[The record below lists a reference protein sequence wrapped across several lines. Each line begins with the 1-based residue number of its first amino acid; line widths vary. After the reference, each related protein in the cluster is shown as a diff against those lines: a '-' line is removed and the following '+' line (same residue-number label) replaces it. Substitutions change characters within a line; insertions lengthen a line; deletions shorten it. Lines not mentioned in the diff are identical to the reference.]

1 MRRIHI
7 TIKGGTLFLFF
18 FIFLLLNSAHGQI
31 RIGEWRDHYPYRE
44 SVSLTDQGDIIYC
57 ATEKALF
64 SFHKADYSIGKLSQV
79 HGLSDIKISFIKY
92 NIGNQLLLVAYQNGN
107 IDLIQGDKVI
117 NLSDIY
123 RSSVAGKKTIYNA
136 LFTGNLAYL
145 SCDFGIVVLDLE
157 KKEFKDTYYIGEN
170 GEPFPVYDLALLNQ
184 NLYAATKSGILTGNI
199 NDPLLID
206 FNHWTK
212 INNIPGSNRT
222 FNSILTLN
230 NSIYVNQTTT
240 LNGVDS
246 VFISDGTQWSF
257 YAHTNGL
264 NHSLNTGNGKLL
276 ISSEKSLSVYNNSPS
291 PEFVIDSYGWGK
303 IQPWQAIIDSEETLW
318 IADHTHTLIKGTDF
332 QSFEH
337 ISPNGPYV
345 SNVFSMNIG
354 HNTVWVVGGGLTNLW
369 GNLWRNGEIHSFKD
383 GLWESNIVYT
393 VKDLVRVISHP
404 SEPDHIFVASWGN
417 GLIEISDKEVLNV
430 YNQDN
435 SSLQHTSVS
444 DDDVRVFGLLFDRS
458 NNLWVTNSLV
468 NKPISVKTSAG
479 DWKSFRFG
487 GKISGITL
495 GDIIETR
502 YGDKWVSLPRNG
514 GLFIFNENQTI
525 ENESDDLY
533 RRISVVD
540 QNGKSYQ
547 DITSLTTDLDGNIWI
562 GTKHGPLVYYG
573 PSEILYN
580 GSAIA
585 QKVKIPRNDGSGLAD
600 YLLSTEEITA
610 IAIDGANRKWFGT
623 RAAGVFLFSED
634 GTREIKSFNKESSPL
649 PTNWITAIS
658 IDHKTGEVF
667 IGTEDGTLSYR
678 STATAGSEEMTQVY
692 TFPNPVREDYE
703 GPITI
708 TGLTENSNVKITDI
722 SGNIVFE
729 TESLGGQAIWD
740 GRNTLKERVHTGVYM
755 VFISNS
761 DGSKTFVTKILFIH

>member
-1 MRRIHI
+1 MRRFHI
-7 TIKGGTLFLFF
+7 ATKREIVFFSF

-31 RIGEWRDHYPYRE
+31 RIGEWRDHYPYRQ
-44 SVSLTDQGDIIYC
+44 SISLTDQGDMIFC

-64 SFHKADYSIGKLSQV
+64 SFHKEDYSIAKFSQV
-79 HGLSDIKISFIKY
+79 QGLSDIRISFIKY
-92 NIGNQLLLVAYQNGN
+92 NSENHILLVAYQNGN
-107 IDLIQGDKVI
+107 LDLIQGDKVI

-136 LFTGNLAYL
+136 LFIGNLAYL

-170 GEPFPVYDLALLNQ
+170 GEPLPVYELALLNQ

-212 INNIPGSNRT
+212 IENIPGSNRT

-240 LNGVDS
+240 LNGIDS
-246 VFISDGTQWSF
+246 VFISDGTEWTF
-257 YAHTNGL
+257 YTHTNEL
-264 NHSLNTGNGKLL
+264 NHSMNTGNGKLL
-276 ISSEKSLSVYNNSPS
+276 ISSEKSLSVYNNSPT
-291 PEFVIDSYGWGK
+291 PEFFIDNYGWGE
-303 IQPWQAIIDSEETLW
+303 IQPRQATIDSDGTLW
-318 IADHTHTLIKGTDF
+318 VADYTHTLLKSVDY

-337 ISPNGPYV
+337 IAPNGPYT
-345 SNVFSMNIG
+345 SNVFSMYSDQ
-354 HNTVWVVGGGLTNLW
+354 NTTWVVGGGLTNLW
-369 GNLWRNGEIHSFKD
+369 GNLWRNGEIYSFKNN
-383 GLWESNIVYT
+383 LWESNIIYN
-393 VKDLVRVISHP
+393 VKDLVRVMPHP
-404 SEPDHIFVASWGN
+404 SEPEHIYATSWGS
-417 GLIEISDKEVLNV
+417 GLVEISEKEVLNIF
-430 YNQDN
+430 NQDN

-444 DDDVRVFGLLFDRS
+444 DDDVRVFGLHFDNNR
-458 NNLWVTNSLV
+458 NLWVTNSLV
-468 NKPISVKTSAG
+468 DEPISVKTTTG
-479 DWKSFRFG
+479 DWKSFSFG
-487 GKISGITL
+487 GRISGITL
-495 GDIIETR
+495 GDIIETS

-533 RRISVVD
+533 RRISVID
-540 QNGKSYQ
+540 QNGKAYQ
-547 DITSLTTDLDGNIWI
+547 DITSLTIDLDGNIWI
-562 GTKHGPLVYYG
+562 GTKHGPLVYYN

-610 IAIDGANRKWFGT
+610 IAVDGANQKWFGT

-634 GTREIKSFNKESSPL
+634 GTREIESFNKESSPL

-658 IDHKTGEVF
+658 IDPHSGEVF
-667 IGTEDGTLSYR
+667 IGTQDGTLSYR
-678 STATAGSEEMTQVY
+678 GTATTGSEEMTNVY

-722 SGNIVFE
+722 SGNLIFE

-740 GRNTLKERVHTGVYM
+740 GKNTLKQRVQTGVYL
-755 VFISNS
+755 VFISDS
-761 DGSKTFVTKILFIH
+761 EGSKTFVTKILFIH